1 MTERQIE
8 KETYAVRH
16 ESGLWANEFGA
27 LGPYRPGVGPR
38 SNPKGWFPTGPDVG
52 ERLPDIVATSHTGDT
67 VDVHALRGGGPA
79 VVVFYRSAV
88 W

>member
-1 MTERQIE
+1 MTERQID

-16 ESGLWANEFGA
+16 ESGLWADQYGA
-27 LGPYRPGVGPR
+27 LGPFKPGVGPR
-38 SNPKGWFPTGPDVG
+38 SGPRGWFPTGPEKG
-52 ERLPDIVATSHTGDT
+52 ERLPDIVAPDHTART
-67 VDVHALRGGGPA
+67 VDVHELRNGRPA